1 MSMTWRR
8 KSLGQ
13 PGLYDQLGVKR
24 LINARGDPTVL
35 GGSTVAPSVQAA
47 MEEGNEYFVDMPE
60 LMHRSGE
67 EIARIIGCEAA
78 MVTSGCFA
86 ALVLGTAA
94 IMAGNDPD
102 KIAQLPDS
110 TGMKSEFLIMKGM
123 RYHYDKYAQVAGGKL
138 VEVGDPE
145 ATTAEQMEAAIGPNT
160 AGIVYLA
167 KMENSPG
174 MLKIPEVINI
184 ARKKDVAV
192 IIDAAAE
199 VYPLDRMR
207 WLSRSGADAVC
218 FATKYVGSNHATG
231 IITGP
236 KENVETAFLHSFVA
250 YESENNHNV
259 GRGYKVNR
267 QDVLGTI
274 VALQEWFSLNFED
287 RFAFQEETIGFIERG
302 LSDIPGLKIDRT
314 ELNGSLRLRLTCDE
328 KLLGKNAVQI
338 SEALADG
345 DPSIV
350 VANKD
355 NIRETP
361 PDPKQ
366 FSVAVHHLRP
376 EEPAILVDRIREVLG
391 R

>member
-35 GGSTVAPSVQAA
+35 GGSTVGPSVQAA

-138 VEVGDPE
+138 VEVGNPE

-160 AGIVYLA
+160 AGIVYLS

-174 MLKIPEVINI
+174 MLSIPEVINI

-192 IIDAAAE
+192 IVDAAAE

-207 WLSRSGADAVC
+207 WLSKSGADAVC
-218 FATKYVGSNHATG
+218 FATKYVGSNHSTG

-236 KENVETAFLHSFVA
+236 KEKVETAFLHSFVA
-250 YESENNHNV
+250 YESENNHNI

-338 SEALADG
+338 SQALAEG

-350 VANKD
+350 VANRD
-355 NIRETP
+355 NVRETP

-366 FSVAVHHLRP
+366 FSIAVHHLRP
-376 EEPAILVDRIREVLG
+376 EEPVILIDRIREVLG